1 MDDAGSDDGDN
12 GNTDSDKDNTDNDD
26 NDTGNNDVD
35 SIHQPDTF
43 QIVCR
48 PFKIPS
54 LIIE

>member
-26 NDTGNNDVD
+26 NDTGNNDVG

-54 LIIE
+54 LII